1 MVDLCYTCCKLGSVP
16 VWGINK
22 GLSIFRVG
30 IPPAPPLGIKNERGY
45 NLLRMET
52 NKFTP
57 SAAILS
63 PCCFWFPGGVRGGSQ
78 LWKIDQIEAIINSP
92 YRCDGRKTAEIWPIS
107 KSPIGPKFKIHQKSI
122 TTKSQH
128 HMQPTDSA
136 NGQGHQK
143 QIDLFGSA
151 LNILSKLI
159 PQKQ

>member
-1 MVDLCYTCCKLGSVP
+1 MAYLKVP
-16 VWGINK
+16 QSPEIQ
-22 GLSIFRVG
+22 
-30 IPPAPPLGIKNERGY
+30 
-45 NLLRMET
+45 
-52 NKFTP
+52 KF
-57 SAAILS
+57 
-63 PCCFWFPGGVRGGSQ
+63 
-78 LWKIDQIEAIINSP
+78 
-92 YRCDGRKTAEIWPIS
+92 
-107 KSPIGPKFKIHQKSI
+107 HQKSI